1 MNLTIIS
8 ALMDILIVI
17 LLVGTIYYA
26 YSLSRQLKIFRQS
39 RQEFESLLM
48 QLTSQI
54 GAANESIDHM
64 QEAADTNGQVLN
76 KLIRDGKLL
85 ADELDMVNEAS
96 NNLANRLERA
106 ASMER
111 PDAHNMAQYTNESE
125 ADSEGATKVGADKPS
140 QQSSTHGGFAIQ
152 DREAESED
160 DDMSM
165 GFDEGEDDV
174 GHFHSQAEREL
185 FTALKRKS

>member
-17 LLVGTIYYA
+17 LLMGTIYYA
-26 YSLSRQLKIFRQS
+26 YSLTRQLKIFRQS

-48 QLTSQI
+48 QLTGQI
-54 GAANESIDHM
+54 NTANESIDHM
-64 QEAADTNGQVLN
+64 KEAAETNGQVLN

-85 ADELDMVNEAS
+85 ADELDIVNEAS

-106 ASMER
+106 ASLDR
-111 PDAHNMAQYTNESE
+111 PDHRTIAQGTDEETYEDDRVEEASSS
-125 ADSEGATKVGADKPS
+125 ADSPK
-140 QQSSTHGGFAIQ
+140 GFAIQ
-152 DREAESED
+152 DREVDD
-160 DDMSM
+160 DDMSV
-165 GFDEGEDDV
+165 GFDDSDDDV

>member
-17 LLVGTIYYA
+17 LLMGTIYYA
-26 YSLSRQLKIFRQS
+26 YSLTRQLKIFRQS

-48 QLTSQI
+48 QLTGQI
-54 GAANESIDHM
+54 NTANESIDHM
-64 QEAADTNGQVLN
+64 KEAAETNGQVLN

-106 ASMER
+106 ASLDR
-111 PDAHNMAQYTNESE
+111 PDHRTVAQDTDEETFEDNRVEETPPS
-125 ADSEGATKVGADKPS
+125 ADSPK
-140 QQSSTHGGFAIQ
+140 GFAIQ
-152 DREAESED
+152 DREVDD
-160 DDMSM
+160 DDMSV
-165 GFDEGEDDV
+165 GFDDSDDDV

>member
-17 LLVGTIYYA
+17 LLMGTIYYA
-26 YSLSRQLKIFRQS
+26 YSLTRQLKIFRQS

-48 QLTSQI
+48 QLTGQI
-54 GAANESIDHM
+54 NTANESIDHM
-64 QEAADTNGQVLN
+64 KEAADTNGQVLN

-106 ASMER
+106 ASLDR
-111 PDAHNMAQYTNESE
+111 PDHRTIAQDTHDETLEETYEGNRVEETPPTV
-125 ADSEGATKVGADKPS
+125 DSSK
-140 QQSSTHGGFAIQ
+140 GFSIQ
-152 DREAESED
+152 DREVDD
-160 DDMSM
+160 DDMSV
-165 GFDEGEDDV
+165 GFDDSDDDV